1 LIPPKKSANE
11 EAMLTTAYLTPGT
24 FYPIQILELAEF
36 EKAHQRKQGKNIL
49 GGSTIDHRQSL

>member
-1 LIPPKKSANE
+1 
-11 EAMLTTAYLTPGT
+11 MLTTAYLTPGT